1 MATVVDV
8 YVARLTAL
16 ASARSFCMMV
26 HPVPPALDETR
37 QLAKLFNAVLRR
49 AVQAE
54 PNLHWLDFSDALLSP
69 DGEALADGLALDGTH
84 MHPSYVSLLEAAL
97 PQ

>member
-1 MATVVDV
+1 MK
-8 YVARLTAL
+8 
-16 ASARSFCMMV
+16 M
-26 HPVPPALDETR
+26 
-37 QLAKLFNAVLRR
+37 QAK
-49 AVQAE
+49 
-54 PNLHWLDFSDALLSP
+54 PSLHWLDFFDALLSA

>member
-1 MATVVDV
+1 M
-8 YVARLTAL
+8 
-16 ASARSFCMMV
+16 
-26 HPVPPALDETR
+26 
-37 QLAKLFNAVLRR
+37 LRR

-54 PNLHWLDFSDALLSP
+54 PSLHWLDFSDQLLSP

-84 MHPSYVSLLEAAL
+84 LHPSYVSLLEAAL